1 MFSRTRSSLLRLAG
15 LTQLHEQI
23 AATRADISSMGTA
36 IQEAQA
42 QNLSWVNPATQ
53 AAQVFLRLHY
63 EDLVRRGVKDLPAF
77 ADVEFRCHSQNGED
91 GILLYILSL
100 LGTTNRRVVEIC
112 AGSGIECNAA
122 NLIINHGWRGLL
134 FDGDPTLIAQ
144 GRDFYSKCGTTFLA
158 PPTLV
163 NAWITAENI
172 NELVASFAGPVDLLS
187 LDLDGNDYWIWQAL
201 DVIRPRVVVAE
212 VNAVWGPE
220 KAVSMSYN
228 PEYQLDFSKQPYRC
242 GASLPAFVKLGKKK
256 GYRLV
261 GMNSLFFNAFFVEDG
276 VGEDLLPEV
285 TAQECLSFWTPGMLG
300 LIISG
305 KEPWEEV

>member
-1 MFSRTRSSLLRLAG
+1 MLRRTRASLLRLTG
-15 LTQLHEQI
+15 LAQIREQI
-23 AATRADISSMGTA
+23 AATRADINSMGTA
-36 IQEAQA
+36 IQLAQA
-42 QNLSWVNPATQ
+42 QYASAFDPAIQ
-53 AAQVFLRLHY
+53 AAQVLLRLHY
-63 EDLVRRGVKDLPAF
+63 EDLVRRGVKDLPKF
-77 ADVEFRCHSQNGED
+77 ADVEFRCHSQSGED

-100 LGTTNRRVVEIC
+100 VGTTNRRVVEIC
-112 AGSGIECNAA
+112 AGNGIECNAA
-122 NLIINHGWRGLL
+122 NLIINHGWHGLL
-134 FDGDPTLIAQ
+134 LDGNPTLIAE

-163 NAWITAENI
+163 NAWITTENI

-187 LDLDGNDYWIWQAL
+187 LDLDGNDYWIWEAL
-201 DVIRPRVVVAE
+201 EVISPRVVVAE
-212 VNAVWGPE
+212 VNSVWGPD

-261 GMNSLFFNAFFVEDG
+261 GLNSLFFNAFFVKDG
-276 VGEDLLPEV
+276 IGEELLPEV
-285 TAQECLSFWTPGMLG
+285 TPHECLSFWTPGMLD
-300 LIISG
+300 LIASG